1 MTVNTA
7 RDFLGRLLITSN
19 THQICLKDVLSF
31 EQLVTPVSYSLANPD
46 ASLRIGAK
54 RVLSSHLDK
63 DINAV
68 QRLTASPNPT
78 VVIIEGMAVIQMSNS
93 GVTSTFGE
101 LSEKYYNIFSA
112 PLSSNNCV
120 QVQGAFNQ
128 YWENSMKGGKRQ

>member
-1 MTVNTA
+1 MTINA
-7 RDFLGRLLITSN
+7 DRDFLGRLLIISN
-19 THQICLKDVLSF
+19 TYQICLKDVLSF
-31 EQLVTPVSYSLANPD
+31 EQLDKVSPVSYSLANPD

-54 RVLSSHLDK
+54 SVLSSHLDK

-93 GVTSTFGE
+93 GVASIFGE

-112 PLSSNNCV
+112 SLSSNNCV
-120 QVQGAFNQ
+120 
-128 YWENSMKGGKRQ
+128 